1 MKTPLILLALVS
13 SISSSFAATVIS
25 LNFVGT
31 AGAGGTLA
39 SSDQAGLPNAQ
50 SPVSGVNTF
59 VGNWNNV
66 ADNNSSGSASA
77 LITDSGA
84 SSAAGVSWLTDL
96 GGWQLPDTTSGANTT
111 ANRTMMKGYLDVQSS
126 ATISLSG
133 LSGDFVNPYTV
144 IVYFDGDN
152 GGSWRVGNFTINGT
166 TLGGEDSEGVG
177 FNAGGGG
184 AGNENPDGLF
194 QLPVGGGTGN
204 AMWPVVGGN
213 NSEGNYVVFTGVTGS
228 SFTLTA
234 GGGAT
239 ADALRAP
246 INGIQIIGVPEPSLS
261 VLSGFA
267 IFGMLLRRKRQ

>member
-1 MKTPLILLALVS
+1 
-13 SISSSFAATVIS
+13 
-25 LNFVGT
+25 
-31 AGAGGTLA
+31 
-39 SSDQAGLPNAQ
+39 
-50 SPVSGVNTF
+50 
-59 VGNWNNV
+59 
-66 ADNNSSGSASA
+66 
-77 LITDSGA
+77 
-84 SSAAGVSWLTDL
+84 
-96 GGWQLPDTTSGANTT
+96 
-111 ANRTMMKGYLDVQSS
+111 MMKGYLDVQSS

-133 LSGDFVNPYTV
+133 LTGDFANPYTV

-152 GGSWRVGNFTINGT
+152 GNSWRVGNFTINGN

-194 QLPVGGGTGN
+194 QMPVGGGTGN

-234 GGGAT
+234 GGGPT

-261 VLSGFA
+261 LLSGCA
-267 IFGMLLRRKRQ
+267 MFGMLIRRKRQ